1 MAAASVAA
9 WAAQVM
15 KERAMQDLNGE
26 LQGLRERFEAIRGH
40 L

>member
-1 MAAASVAA
+1 MAAATVAA
-9 WAAQVM
+9 SAAEVI

-26 LQGLRERFEAIRGH
+26 LHTLRERFEAIRGH